1 MTHCIS
7 SCGKQLSMNAEFT
20 EWTLKVFQNL
30 PIITM
35 EWQALTAAKQT
46 NRSKTVD
53 TESNPALQWNLS
65 KPNRFDLKDK
75 DGSNTS
81 CNLQV

>member
-1 MTHCIS
+1 
-7 SCGKQLSMNAEFT
+7 
-20 EWTLKVFQNL
+20 
-30 PIITM
+30 M

-46 NRSKTVD
+46 NRSKMVD

-81 CNLQV
+81 YNLQV